1 MGVVSSYSCA
11 KHKNRPIL
19 TSDERYECVRN
30 CRWVDEVLEDAPWII
45 DQDLIDRM
53 EIDFVAHD
61 DLPYAGQGMED
72 VYSFVKKQGRFL
84 PTRRTEGV
92 STSEL
97 LGRIVDTYRDG
108 TLDQKLAKVG
118 LGNLA
123 FNGSA

>member
-1 MGVVSSYSCA
+1 M
-11 KHKNRPIL
+11 
-19 TSDERYECVRN
+19 
-30 CRWVDEVLEDAPWII
+30 LEDAPWII